1 MCKNTWVKSQA
12 ESQDQ
17 CLSMP
22 TMQVCAVFLQTGMTV
37 AFPGV
42 VQGYDLVWVSQYYM
56 PEMQLQE
63 MDEAGKQC

>member
-1 MCKNTWVKSQA
+1 
-12 ESQDQ
+12 
-17 CLSMP
+17 MP